1 MVLVWAEVNEALSKK
16 ADRERK
22 SGFMRVFVFSNI
34 QEFLILMQ
42 VRRGSMSYFS
52 RIIDYFQGHYVGSES
67 DVYFIGFGC

>member
-1 MVLVWAEVNEALSKK
+1 MVLVWAEVNEALSKM

-42 VRRGSMSYFS
+42 VRRGSLSYFS
-52 RIIDYFQGHYVGSES
+52 RIID
-67 DVYFIGFGC
+67 

>member
-42 VRRGSMSYFS
+42 VRRGSLSYFS
-52 RIIDYFQGHYVGSES
+52 RIID
-67 DVYFIGFGC
+67 